1 MYNIHKIIKTTALL
15 AGLFGL
21 VGCGGTCCEG
31 DDSLNKGNI
40 PSPKS
45 EIKNLTPDGNVTGK
59 IPVAPVAVAT
69 INENDFNTTV
79 VTPCEEVYFDSNY
92 STDPDG
98 NVSNMTYSWDQLEGY
113 HLSDDSAFSYRFEYA
128 GSYEIILTVTDEQN
142 LTSTDS
148 VLVNV
153 ESSCR

>member
-1 MYNIHKIIKTTALL
+1 MYNIHKIIKTTVLL

-21 VGCGGTCCEG
+21 VGCGGSCCES
-31 DDSLNKGNI
+31 DTSLNKGNI
-40 PSPKS
+40 PTPKS
-45 EIKNLTPDGNVTGK
+45 EIKNLTPDGNVTNNT
-59 IPVAPVAVAT
+59 PVAVAT
-69 INENDFNTTV
+69 INGNDFNTTV
-79 VTPCEEVYFDSNY
+79 VRPCEKVYFDSNN

-113 HLSDDSAFSYRFEYA
+113 HLSDDSSFFYKFKDA

-148 VLVNV
+148 VLVKV